1 MSYILL
7 REAYIANTRNHTSG
21 TSGDS
26 DKCNSFIHIQG
37 RVGDA
42 SNDANAHTA
51 RGTGQYAQPGVRRH
65 AGHHTTPS
73 TVHHTYIYSSCP
85 RKDCEGNSF
94 CSSNLLPRKLKFINL
109 FVRELPVQCFLLS
122 PPEFYM

>member
-37 RVGDA
+37 RVV
-42 SNDANAHTA
+42 SKT
-51 RGTGQYAQPGVRRH
+51 
-65 AGHHTTPS
+65 
-73 TVHHTYIYSSCP
+73 
-85 RKDCEGNSF
+85 
-94 CSSNLLPRKLKFINL
+94 
-109 FVRELPVQCFLLS
+109 S
-122 PPEFYM
+122 PPTHARTHDTHACRHIHMSSFVNEI